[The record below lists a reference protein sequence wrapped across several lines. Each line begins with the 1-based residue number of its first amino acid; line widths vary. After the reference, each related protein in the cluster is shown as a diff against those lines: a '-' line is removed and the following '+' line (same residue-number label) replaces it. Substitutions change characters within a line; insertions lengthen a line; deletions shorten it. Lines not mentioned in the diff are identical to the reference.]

1 MLNSVINNSVINN
14 CKGGIT
20 ITMGKSGPADK
31 KLQEAQKEE
40 QKAKKKTFA
49 IAGVIAVFIIGFIII
64 KISSGGAGATGGADT
79 TGTALGG
86 IKILKSEVSET
97 AKFYPYKAGKVKME
111 VLAVRASDG
120 TIRTAFNTCQ
130 VCYDSGR
137 GYYKQQGDELVCQ
150 NCGNRFQLDQIE
162 KIKGG
167 CNPVPIMKENKT
179 EDDAYIVIPKA
190 FMEEN
195 KGLFGGSNSKK

>member
-1 MLNSVINNSVINN
+1 
-14 CKGGIT
+14 
-20 ITMGKSGPADK
+20 MGKSSIANK
-31 KLQEAQKEE
+31 KVQAAQKT
-40 QKAKKKTFA
+40 KRKTFA
-49 IAGVIAVFIIGFIII
+49 IVGVIAVLIIGFIII
-64 KISSGGAGATGGADT
+64 KFSSGGADT
-79 TGTALGG
+79 TGAVSGDL
-86 IKILKSEVSET
+86 KILKSEVSET
-97 AKFYPYKAGKVKME
+97 AKFYPYKVGKTNME
-111 VLAVRASDG
+111 VLAVKASDG

-167 CNPVPIMKENKT
+167 CNPVPILKENKT
-179 EDDAYIVIPKA
+179 EDDANIVISQA

-195 KGLFGGSNSKK
+195 KGLFGNWRK